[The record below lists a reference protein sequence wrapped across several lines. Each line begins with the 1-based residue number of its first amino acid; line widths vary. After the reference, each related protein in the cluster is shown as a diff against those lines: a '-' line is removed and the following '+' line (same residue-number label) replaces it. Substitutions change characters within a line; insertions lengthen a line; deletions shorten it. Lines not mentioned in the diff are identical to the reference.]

1 MAALR
6 SHGMVR
12 IHVIKKLLDWPAV
25 RLVRHQVEPGQV
37 RQPSERHRPST
48 LCHPEAEGLRC
59 VMSPAGRKPSVLDHW
74 TGRHDS
80 TQVLKRFSVDRHDRF
95 RRPRGEDFGPELARV
110 RNGFPASMQ
119 RGKIGRPE
127 GHKIRRQYARL
138 DKVACGFGHTNDAR
152 YSVEDLLNL
161 KLQRSGAD
169 GVPLPGLDPV
179 RATVFRTRLGCARFS
194 CLPPGFNVMNAN
206 RVSAVNVR
214 RGPTR
219 NRQPSWWPSRAYAA
233 SMDSTHCSK
242 LGKDG
247 RLSFIGVLARQVP
260 SGSHAAVRLCSS
272 SPIAPATEIQE
283 GSKSKRGMF
292 MARAMAVIRWS

>member
-95 RRPRGEDFGPELARV
+95 RRPRGEDFGPELARL
-110 RNGFPASMQ
+110 RNGFPAPMQ
-119 RGKIGRPE
+119 RGEIGRPE
-127 GHKIRRQYARL
+127 GHKMSIRASRRSR
-138 DKVACGFGHTNDAR
+138 VWVRSH
-152 YSVEDLLNL
+152 
-161 KLQRSGAD
+161 QR
-169 GVPLPGLDPV
+169 
-179 RATVFRTRLGCARFS
+179 RALFCRRSPESETAAERCRRGTPSRTRSSTRYRFPNS
-194 CLPPGFNVMNAN
+194 TSGVRGFHAC
-206 RVSAVNVR
+206 
-214 RGPTR
+214 P
-219 NRQPSWWPSRAYAA
+219 Q
-233 SMDSTHCSK
+233 DST
-242 LGKDG
+242 
-247 RLSFIGVLARQVP
+247 
-260 SGSHAAVRLCSS
+260 
-272 SPIAPATEIQE
+272 
-283 GSKSKRGMF
+283 
-292 MARAMAVIRWS
+292 

>member
-80 TQVLKRFSVDRHDRF
+80 TQVLKRFSGDRHDRF

-110 RNGFPASMQ
+110 RNGFPAPMQ
-119 RGKIGRPE
+119 RGEIGRPE

-138 DKVACGFGHTNDAR
+138 DEVARGFGHTNAAR

-179 RATVFRTRLGCARFS
+179 RATVFRTRPRVCEVFMLAPRIQRDERE
-194 CLPPGFNVMNAN
+194 PG
-206 RVSAVNVR
+206 VR
-214 RGPTR
+214 RERASRSNQEPPAELVAEPRVRGFDGFDTLFQTR
-219 NRQPSWWPSRAYAA
+219 SGWAVIVHRCSGA
-233 SMDSTHCSK
+233 SGAERIACS
-242 LGKDG
+242 
-247 RLSFIGVLARQVP
+247 
-260 SGSHAAVRLCSS
+260 CSS
-272 SPIAPATEIQE
+272 LLFIPHRS
-283 GSKSKRGMF
+283 RN
-292 MARAMAVIRWS
+292 

>member
-80 TQVLKRFSVDRHDRF
+80 TQVLKRISVDRHDRF

-110 RNGFPASMQ
+110 RNGFPAPMQ
-119 RGKIGRPE
+119 RGEIGRPE
-127 GHKIRRQYARL
+127 GHKIRRHYARL
-138 DKVACGFGHTNDAR
+138 DEVACGFGHTNDAPLFCR
-152 YSVEDLLNL
+152 
-161 KLQRSGAD
+161 RSPESETAAERCRRGT
-169 GVPLPGLDPV
+169 PS
-179 RATVFRTRLGCARFS
+179 RTRSSTRYRFPNS
-194 CLPPGFNVMNAN
+194 TSGVRGFHAC
-206 RVSAVNVR
+206 
-214 RGPTR
+214 P
-219 NRQPSWWPSRAYAA
+219 Q
-233 SMDSTHCSK
+233 DST
-242 LGKDG
+242 
-247 RLSFIGVLARQVP
+247 
-260 SGSHAAVRLCSS
+260 
-272 SPIAPATEIQE
+272 
-283 GSKSKRGMF
+283 
-292 MARAMAVIRWS
+292 